1 LKGKAELWVDG
12 VLLKTVDNFAPSPT
26 LVTRTIDGLA
36 LGTHT
41 LRIVVLGTA
50 RPAAKGTE
58 VTVDGFSVLP

>member
-1 LKGKAELWVDG
+1 M
-12 VLLKTVDNFAPSPT
+12 DNFAPAPV

-58 VTVDGFSVLP
+58 VAIDGFSVLP